1 MVREVFMNIADKVKN
16 IFPEEK
22 DIPAEVRIS
31 PLEHKDYLLDGRI
44 KLWRGPVQRVF
55 SPVSVRGKKGQER
68 KYLGSYPLMTEKE
81 ALEALD
87 SAVKAYDEGRG
98 PWPTSTVEERVA
110 RMEDFVYRMKEKRS
124 EVVKLLMWEIGKSL
138 EDSEKEFDRTVDY
151 IVDTVNA
158 MKELDRV
165 SSRLSLAQ
173 GVIAQI
179 KRAPLGVVLCMG
191 PYNYPLNET
200 FTTLIP
206 AILMGNT
213 VVFKPPKYGVLLHR
227 PLLEAF
233 RDAFP
238 KGVVNTLYGQGR
250 RIIGPIMKTGKVNVL
265 AFIGSSKVADILKQ
279 QHPAPHRLRCVLGL
293 DAKNAAVILPD
304 ADIDLAVAESL
315 TGALSYNGQRCTAL
329 KILFVH
335 RSIQNEFLEK
345 LVTGI
350 DGIKTGMPW
359 EPKVKITPLP
369 EDEKIPYLAE
379 VIADAEKYGAK
390 VINDGGG
397 LANGNFVHPAVL
409 YPVNAKM
416 RLWREEQFGPVVP
429 VVPFDDVKE
438 PLRYVT
444 DSDFGQQV
452 SVFGSDED
460 KIAPMLDTLVNQ
472 VCRVNLNSQCQR
484 GPDVF
489 PFTGR
494 KDSAEGTLSVSD
506 ALRVFSIRT
515 LVAAKD
521 SDANKRLIRGII
533 RNRKSKF
540 LSTDFIL

>member
-1 MVREVFMNIADKVKN
+1 MNIADKVKN
-16 IFPEEK
+16 IFPAEK
-22 DIPAEVRIS
+22 DIPAEIAIR
-31 PLEHKDYLLDGRI
+31 PLEQKDYLLNGKI
-44 KLWRGPVQRVF
+44 KTWQGPAQQVF
-55 SPVSVRGKKGQER
+55 SPVSVYVKTGLER
-68 KYLGSYPLMTEKE
+68 KYLGSYPLMTEK
-81 ALEALD
+81 AALD
-87 SAVKAYDEGRG
+87 ALDAAVQAYDEGKG
-98 PWPTSTVEERVA
+98 PWPTSTVEERIA
-110 RMEDFVYRMKEKRS
+110 RMEDFVCRMKEKRN

-138 EDSEKEFDRTVDY
+138 EDSWKEFDRTVDY

-158 MKELDRV
+158 MKELDRA
-165 SSRLSLAQ
+165 SSRMSVTQ

-250 RIIGPIMKTGKVNVL
+250 RIVGPIMKTGKVNVL

-293 DAKNAAVILPD
+293 DAKNAAIILPD
-304 ADIDLAVAESL
+304 ADINLAVQECL

-335 RSIQNEFLEK
+335 RSIQSEFLEK
-345 LVTGI
+345 FVTEI
-350 DGIKTGMPW
+350 DRLKAGMPW

-369 EDEKIPYLAE
+369 EDEKIAYLAE
-379 VIADAEKYGAK
+379 AIADAKKHGAK
-390 VINDGGG
+390 IINDTGG
-397 LANGNFVHPAVL
+397 LTNGNFVYPAVL
-409 YPVNAKM
+409 YPVNDKM
-416 RLWREEQFGPVVP
+416 RLWREEQFGPVIP
-429 VVPFDDVKE
+429 VAPFDDIKE
-438 PLRYVT
+438 PLKYVV

-472 VCRVNLNSQCQR
+472 VCRVNINSQCQR

-521 SDANKRLIRGII
+521 SDANKKLIRGII